1 VKRICSWLALAT
13 MATLGASAAHGS
25 SEDTKKLQDDA
36 KASQVEDGEEAE
48 LAWPEL
54 QVCERY
60 LGAWKLVEHHYNA
73 EGKVVATVE
82 GAEEVTWIVG
92 NRAIQRRY
100 ISGARKA
107 LYRAVGTLT
116 WNKVEGKYHGVW
128 FDSASDD
135 GPRTVKGNWDEKSQ
149 TLTFIMEV
157 KGKDGPP
164 TTHKIVEKFVN
175 EQRRVTTTFR
185 VDGDKTVKLL
195 EIDAD
200 RISHCPTG
208 VKMFFGG

>member
-1 VKRICSWLALAT
+1 MKRIYCWFALAT
-13 MATLGASAAHGS
+13 IVTLSVTAAPVS
-25 SEDTKKLQDDA
+25 SEDAKKPQEDT
-36 KASQVEDGEEAE
+36 KASQTENDDEAD

-60 LGAWKLVEHHYNA
+60 LGAWKLVEHHYNT

-92 NRAIQRRY
+92 KRAIQRRY
-100 ISGARKA
+100 VSGTRKA
-107 LYRAVGTLT
+107 LFRAVGTLT
-116 WNKVEGKYHGVW
+116 WNNVEGKYHGVW
-128 FDSASDD
+128 FDSASDG
-135 GPRTVKGNWDEKSQ
+135 GPATVKGDWNEESQ
-149 TLTFIMEV
+149 TLTFIMEI
-157 KGKDGPP
+157 KGKDGSS

-175 EQRRVTTTFR
+175 EQRRITTTFR

-200 RISHCPTG
+200 RISHCPSG
-208 VKMFFGG
+208 IKMFFGG